1 MRGHSQFGY
10 TDDRYAQQRRLGF
23 PWLRFIPDLEREF
36 RASYIASAAGRIRMA
51 SFIGLLSVIG
61 FFVLD
66 QYLGSNLSPATADW
80 LLLGLT
86 LPAIAVPIWATYR
99 PDAGRW
105 MPLVVFGAVLLMGL
119 SVVAVVTIGRIE
131 REWFPWESLMLV
143 TTWSYFVSGLLY
155 YGAMLCGALIWAC
168 FVATNWELQDHA
180 VLLYE
185 AYYLA
190 VANGI
195 GWLGLYV
202 IERQIRMGWLLQNEL
217 RQQAV
222 LDSLTGLMNRRAF
235 TQHLEAA
242 WLQAQRGL
250 TSVGVMLIDLD
261 GFKRINDNCGHPFGD
276 RALQHVASVLRASA
290 MRPLDA
296 AGRFGGDEF
305 IALWYDVD
313 GEWFETLAAELPRRI
328 AGLECEIGGKRVPV
342 TVSGGA
348 VLAWPRP
355 GMEMRDAIRIADE
368 KLYEMKRLS
377 PGHVAFAV
385 LKPPAAMDS
394 GAQTAA

>member
-1 MRGHSQFGY
+1 MLGHSQFGY

-23 PWLRFIPDLEREF
+23 PWLRFLPDLEREF

-51 SFIGLLSVIG
+51 SFIGLMSVIG
-61 FFVLD
+61 FFTLD
-66 QYLGSNLSPATADW
+66 QYFGSNLQPASADW
-80 LLLGLT
+80 LLMGLT
-86 LPAIAVPIWATYR
+86 LPAISIPLWATYR
-99 PDAGRW
+99 PGAGPW
-105 MPLVVFGAVLLMGL
+105 MQLLVFGAVLLMGL
-119 SVVAVVTIGRIE
+119 SVVAVVAIGRLE
-131 REWFPWESLMLV
+131 QVWFPWESLILV

-155 YGAMLCGALIWAC
+155 YPAMLCGAVIWAC
-168 FVATNWELQDHA
+168 FVATNWDLQAHP

-202 IERQIRMGWLLQNEL
+202 IERQIRMGWLLQHEL

-235 TQHLEAA
+235 TQHLETA
-242 WLQAQRGL
+242 WLHAQREL
-250 TSVGVMLIDLD
+250 TSVGLMLIDLD

-290 MRPLDA
+290 LRPLDA

-313 GEWFETLAAELPRRI
+313 GDWFAKLAVDLPRRI
-328 AGLECEIGGKRVPV
+328 AALECEIGGRRVAV

-348 VLAWPRP
+348 VVARPRA
-355 GMEMRDAIRIADE
+355 GMATRDVIKMADE

-377 PGHVAFAV
+377 PGHVTFAV
-385 LKPPAAMDS
+385 LEPSATDAA
-394 GAQTAA
+394 AQTAA